1 MTCNI
6 TKTRD
11 GEKLFMC
18 GEKMLQ
24 LDVCAD
30 CRYVADILCDYPVGD
45 GLTCDRNLCADC
57 AVEVA
62 PNLHYCKPHFEM
74 WKQFKESG
82 GVRDVLQN
90 VVPFS
95 RLDRP

>member
-1 MTCNI
+1 MMACNI
-6 TKTRD
+6 TKRD
-11 GEKLFMC
+11 GMTIFIC
-18 GEKMLQ
+18 GSELPQ
-24 LDVCAD
+24 WEVCAECGD
-30 CRYVADILCDYPVGD
+30 VADILCDYPVGD